1 MNKPK
6 TSPSID
12 MTGKTCL
19 ITGANTG
26 IGKTTAIGVA
36 KTGAQTVL
44 VCRDRARGEA
54 AQAQVKAQ
62 GDNADV
68 DLLLTD
74 LSAMQAVRDLA
85 DIVNKHYARL
95 DVLINNAGVFDR
107 TRVVTADGYERTF
120 AVNYLA
126 PFLLTHLLL
135 DKLKASAPARII
147 NISSA
152 AHISGRIKFDDLNR
166 EHGHAGWQAYCQ
178 SKLALNLFTFELA
191 RRLEGSGVT
200 ANCVHPGTIATDLF
214 RGVPPPIRGLIKLFM
229 KSPAQ
234 GAETPL
240 WLATSPE
247 AGNASDEYF
256 VNRRPIQASAAS
268 RDQEKAE
275 RLWAISEEMTG
286 LKPQAR
292 ATAG

>member
-12 MTGKTCL
+12 MTGKICL
-19 ITGANTG
+19 ITVANTG

-36 KTGAQTVL
+36 KTGAQVVL

-54 AQAQVKAQ
+54 AQAEVKGQ
-62 GDNADV
+62 SDNANV

-85 DIVNKHYARL
+85 DTVNKRYARL
-95 DVLINNAGVFDR
+95 EVLINNAGVFDR
-107 TRVVTADGYERTF
+107 TRKVTADGYERTF

-135 DKLKASAPARII
+135 DKLKASEPARII
-147 NISSA
+147 NVSSA
-152 AHISGRIKFDDLNR
+152 AHTSGRIKLDDLNR
-166 EHGHAGWQAYCQ
+166 ERDYSGWQAYCQ

-191 RRLEGSGVT
+191 RRLEGGGVT
-200 ANCVHPGTIATDLF
+200 ANCVHPGTVATDLF

-229 KSPAQ
+229 KSPVQ
-234 GAETPL
+234 GAETPI

-247 AGNASDEYF
+247 VENVNGEYF
-256 VNRRPIQASAAS
+256 ANRKPAQASAAS
-268 RDQEKAE
+268 HDREKAE